1 MNGQGKLLIQ
11 YLKNADNLIIP
22 VYQRNY
28 DWNEIHCQKL
38 YDDLCKTIREH
49 KKHHFFGGI
58 VSVSDPMGSS
68 SDYLIIDG
76 QQRITTVTLLLLAM
90 ANLIKADKIMP
101 KNDSLYDIITKKYLV
116 DEINPRNRK
125 MKLKPIKGDQNAYE
139 KLWGD
144 PNEYVRSSNIT
155 QNYLFFCDA
164 ILRQELTVDDLLS
177 AVERLQVIDI
187 TLTPPDD
194 DPQLVFES
202 LNSTGLELNEGD
214 KIRNYVLMGLDAERQ
229 EYLYDTYWNPIEKKA
244 GFDSKNNSYDVSS
257 FIRDYL
263 SIKQRSIPATKDVY
277 TVFKSYA
284 ENQNSGTE
292 SLLKDMLAYA
302 KRYSKLIAGSTSF
315 PAKLQASIYRL
326 NRFESSV
333 TRPFL
338 MEVLRLNEESLLTP
352 DDLTEI
358 FRTVECFLFR
368 RTICDLPSNTLSKVF
383 LTLCNDIKRLDG
395 TFQNFLEKLRYIL
408 ASKKEKAAFPTDEEF
423 VDGLKHKNI
432 YAMPSRYKAYL
443 FERFENGDSAEYKA
457 IYAHLDQSEYS
468 IEHIMPQKLTPIWIA
483 DLGEDAETVHEEW
496 LHRLANLT
504 LTAYNSKYSNAS
516 FDEKKTMKDGYLD
529 SGLKM
534 NQYIASK
541 GHWGL
546 MELKERSDRLA
557 DQALSLW
564 PYVDS
569 SYAPPEKQYDQFTL
583 DDDISFT
590 NRSLEK
596 YQFRDIEHAANSWV
610 EMYIAVLKELHNR
623 NKTILNY
630 LADAGDGID
639 LASQITR
646 TNDQPSKVEKIDDCL
661 YIWTNTST
669 QYKVAL
675 LRKFFTL
682 YQEEPSNLI
691 FHVADATSP
700 GLEETERYQLRR
712 RYWEKALPVIR
723 KATGAFSDSSP
734 TKNNSLA
741 VTAKQSGIY
750 LSCVANLD
758 EARVEIYLDCGEKG
772 KNKAFFDQ
780 LATHKTEIEAV
791 YGKPLTWQRMDD
803 KNASRIS
810 DSLKG
815 IGISKKNSW
824 EKMISFHATQAAAL
838 LNATKH
844 FL

>member
-28 DWNEIHCQKL
+28 DWNETHCRKL
-38 YDDLCKTIREH
+38 YDDLCKTILEH

-68 SDYLIIDG
+68 PDYLIIDG
-76 QQRITTVTLLLLAM
+76 QQRITTVTLFLLAM
-90 ANLIKADKIMP
+90 ANLIKTGKVKP
-101 KNDSLYDIITKKYLV
+101 KNESLYDIITKKYLV

-125 MKLKPIKGDQNAYE
+125 MKLKPIKGDQDAYE

-144 PNEYVRSSNIT
+144 PGEYVRSSNIT
-155 QNYLFFCDA
+155 QNYLFFCNA
-164 ILRQELTVDDLLS
+164 ILRQELTVDDLLT
-177 AVERLQVIDI
+177 AVEKLQIIDI
-187 TLTPPDD
+187 TLAPPDD

-214 KIRNYVLMGLDAERQ
+214 KIRNYVLMGLDADQQ
-229 EYLYDTYWNPIEKKA
+229 EYLYDAYWNPIEKKA
-244 GFDSKNNSYDVSS
+244 GFDSKNNSYDVSA

-263 SIKQRSIPATKDVY
+263 SIKQRSIPAIKDVY
-277 TVFKSYA
+277 TIFKGY
-284 ENQNSGTE
+284 EGQQRNGTE

-302 KRYSKLIAGSTSF
+302 KRYSKLIEGRLSF

-338 MEVLRLNEESLLTP
+338 LEVLRLSEESLLTP

-358 FRTVECFLFR
+358 FRTVEYYLFR
-368 RTICDLPSNTLSKVF
+368 RTICDLPFNTLSKVF

-395 TFQNFLEKLRYIL
+395 TYENFLEKMRYIL
-408 ASKKEKAAFPTDEEF
+408 ANKKEKAAFPTDEEF

-457 IYAHLDQSEYS
+457 IYAHLDQGEYT
-468 IEHIMPQKLTPIWIA
+468 IEHIMPQKLTPTWIA
-483 DLGEDAETVHEEW
+483 ELGEDAETIYEEW
-496 LHRLANLT
+496 LHRLGNLT

-516 FDEKKTMKDGYLD
+516 FSEKKTMKDGYLD

-541 GHWGL
+541 EHWGPT
-546 MELKERSDRLA
+546 ELEERGDKLA
-557 DQALSLW
+557 NQALSLW
-564 PYVDS
+564 PYADS
-569 SYAPPEKQYDQFTL
+569 AYTPPEKQYDEFAL

-590 NRSLEK
+590 NRSLVK
-596 YQFRDIEHAANSWV
+596 YQFRGAEHSANNWV

-630 LADAGDGID
+630 LADAGDGVD
-639 LASQITR
+639 LASQVTR
-646 TNDQPSKVEKIDDCL
+646 MNDQSGKLEKIDENL

-669 QYKVAL
+669 QYKVTL
-675 LRKFFTL
+675 LQKFFTL
-682 YQEEPSNLI
+682 YQEDPSNLI
-691 FHVADATSP
+691 FYTTDTSST
-700 GLEETERYQLRR
+700 GLEGTEKYQLRR
-712 RYWEKALPVIR
+712 QYWIQALPIIR
-723 KATGAFSDSSP
+723 EAAGTFSDSSP
-734 TKNNSLA
+734 TKNNSIA
-741 VTAKQSGIY
+741 VTTKKSGVY

-758 EARVEIYLDCGEKG
+758 ETRVELYLDCGEKA
-772 KNKAFFDQ
+772 KNKVFFDQ
-780 LATHKTEIEAV
+780 LINHKAEIEAA
-791 YGKPLTWQRMDD
+791 YGGPLTWQRMDD
-803 KNASRIS
+803 KNASRIC

-815 IGISKKNSW
+815 VGVAQKEN
-824 EKMISFHATQAAAL
+824 
-838 LNATKH
+838 
-844 FL
+844 